1 MVKVRRRQE
10 GSSVPFPC
18 LSLVLASPSM
28 LRCLPNAQKPALGA
42 KKQKQEV
49 PGGPS
54 ITRFF
59 DPRPAGTSPV
69 VGSASLYYAASTAA
83 CLAASCNNCIAC
95 AQAKAYS
102 AACPL
107 VTAGSD
113 VAAVTPPGPGG
124 EGPAHAVQALGP
136 TWRPKH
142 LLEADM
148 VSIELRSLRLQCE
161 RHCWCVGAHMDRAL
175 THGRL
180 RTNVTATVCSA

>member
-69 VGSASLYYAASTAA
+69 VGFTSLVLQQAVWPAWLQVVQTALPVCRASHTLQ
-83 CLAASCNNCIAC
+83 LALLWLLQVMWPQPRHQ
-95 AQAKAYS
+95 AQAGKALPRQS
-102 AACPL
+102 RLWA
-107 VTAGSD
+107 
-113 VAAVTPPGPGG
+113 PPGVPSTCWR
-124 EGPAHAVQALGP
+124 P
-136 TWRPKH
+136 TW
-142 LLEADM
+142 
-148 VSIELRSLRLQCE
+148 
-161 RHCWCVGAHMDRAL
+161 
-175 THGRL
+175 
-180 RTNVTATVCSA
+180 